1 MVGDVKQS
9 IYRFRQAMPRL
20 FLDKYNNYEK
30 IELDETERN
39 VPINGRKIQLFKNFR
54 SRDNILDFTNLV
66 FKNIMSETLGEVE
79 YDRNEYLN
87 FGAEDYQKV
96 NQNLKTEID
105 IIEVKKDDQDLYEN
119 NENDTEEDDYGSNN
133 KNSEDIE
140 DLKHLDEIEVEAKYV
155 AKKVKELIDSKY
167 QVYDRKSKSFRDIKY
182 KDIAILLRSTKNKAN
197 IFEQEIINNGM
208 PVFSDSTQEY
218 LESIEIQTIM
228 SLLKIIDNP
237 IQDIPLVTVLR
248 SSIGGFTDNELVEI
262 RLSDKYDNFY
272 ECMKKAKINVGEK
285 LKEKIEKF
293 LNNLENWRKEQ
304 EYLALDEL
312 IWKIYSD
319 TGYYNYVGLM
329 PNGIL
334 RQANLRILFERAKKY
349 ETASFKGLY
358 NFINFMDKLKINSG
372 DLSSAK
378 IIGENDDVIRIMSI
392 HKSKGLEF
400 PIVFLV
406 NSNKQFNEQDIKKEP
421 VLLHQELG
429 IGAKY
434 IDYNA
439 QIKYDTLTRQAVKNI
454 IRTES
459 ISEEMRILY
468 VALTRAKE
476 KLFITGTS
484 KNLSKKLEDL
494 EKQTEIYHKTK
505 EKINPV
511 LVKKY
516 KSYLDWILLVY
527 QYEKNSTQ
535 DLLEL
540 NIIDRDVFSKLN
552 KTDIQEINLQK
563 IKELMENK
571 DIEISKE
578 QMEDIKN
585 KIEYEYQNKLAT
597 TIPTKSSVTKIKQMQ
612 QKTLGVNIESL
623 DENPTDVQE
632 NKEKKIDFGK
642 PKFLQNDEEQKI
654 TPAQRGTLVH
664 LCMQKLNFKEEYN
677 LEKISELIQK
687 LKNKEIITEKEAKAI
702 NMSKILNFTKS
713 DIAKELKEAKEIY
726 KEKPFYI
733 NVPAREIYEENCEEN
748 ILVQGIIDL
757 YYIDKDDNLKL
768 LDYKTDYVEPG
779 NEQELVKKYSKQLE
793 LYKEALEE
801 ALNKKV
807 EKVYIYSV
815 YLEKTIEI

>member
-30 IELDETERN
+30 IELDETERT

-140 DLKHLDEIEVEAKYV
+140 DLKHLDEIEVETKYV
-155 AKKVKELIDSKY
+155 AKKIKELIDSKY

-272 ECMKKAKINVGEK
+272 ECMKKAKINVGKK

-293 LNNLENWRKEQ
+293 LNNLESWRKEQ

-400 PIVFLV
+400 PVVFLV

-454 IRTES
+454 IKTES

-484 KNLSKKLEDL
+484 KNLSKKLEGL

-540 NIIDRDVFSKLN
+540 NVIDRDIFSKLN
-552 KTDIQEINLQK
+552 KTDIQEINSQK

-677 LEKISELIQK
+677 VTSPQDHPTVVYDEYI
-687 LKNKEIITEKEAKAI
+687 KEG
-702 NMSKILNFTKS
+702 MPMPSPYGDSRQSK
-713 DIAKELKEAKEIY
+713 
-726 KEKPFYI
+726 
-733 NVPAREIYEENCEEN
+733 
-748 ILVQGIIDL
+748 
-757 YYIDKDDNLKL
+757 
-768 LDYKTDYVEPG
+768 
-779 NEQELVKKYSKQLE
+779 
-793 LYKEALEE
+793 
-801 ALNKKV
+801 
-807 EKVYIYSV
+807 
-815 YLEKTIEI
+815 

>member
-30 IELDETERN
+30 IELDETERT

-133 KNSEDIE
+133 KNSEDLE

-400 PIVFLV
+400 PVVFLV

-454 IRTES
+454 IKTES

-484 KNLSKKLEDL
+484 KNLSKKLEGL
-494 EKQTEIYHKTK
+494 EKQTEIYHKNK

-540 NIIDRDVFSKLN
+540 NVIDRDIFSKLN
-552 KTDIQEINLQK
+552 KTDIQEINSQK

-571 DIEISKE
+571 NIEISKE

-687 LKNKEIITEKEAKAI
+687 LKNKEIITEKESKAI
-702 NMSKILNFTKS
+702 NMSKIFAFTKS

-733 NVPAREIYEENCEEN
+733 NVPAREIYEENCKEN

-807 EKVYIYSV
+807 KKVYIYSV